1 VYCGEKMT
9 KKYENKEVEKPL
21 ARMGAAKS
29 INAKISELRAVPHSE
44 IKHSR
49 IGSKERGMVR

>member
-1 VYCGEKMT
+1 MK

-29 INAKISELRAVPHSE
+29 INGNISELRAVPHSE

-49 IGSKERGMVR
+49 IGSTERGMVR

>member
-1 VYCGEKMT
+1 MT

-21 ARMGAAKS
+21 AHMGVAKS
-29 INAKISELRAVPHSE
+29 RNGNVLELRAVPHSE

-49 IGSKERGMVR
+49 IGSTERGMVR